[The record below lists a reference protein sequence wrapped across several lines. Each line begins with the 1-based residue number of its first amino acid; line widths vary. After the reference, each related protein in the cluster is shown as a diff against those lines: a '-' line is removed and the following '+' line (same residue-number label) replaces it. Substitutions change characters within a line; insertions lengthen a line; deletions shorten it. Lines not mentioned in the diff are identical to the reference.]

1 MYSECSRAKATAG
14 NYQRMQS
21 APILPNY
28 LGLPFRILVSPFV
41 HFDPENRL
49 TDIMMFNSRNL
60 GALIVDEDPHVKS
73 WEDGQY
79 NIMNM
84 SVEETQGLPSLPASC
99 STYPVSSSSTA
110 TPASRARAG
119 RPETT
124 PLWPPST
131 LRRLRPGVASYVAGF
146 AVVFNGAVLK
156 ILDVPGACGR
166 FSGLGAAIMHRAED
180 LQEVIPELITP
191 SLKAVREDL
200 SGLNNRLETLESRLE
215 MFESKLE
222 NRMEAFASKLERRL
236 ERR

>member
-110 TPASRARAG
+110 TPASRARGAG
-119 RPETT
+119 R
-124 PLWPPST
+124 
-131 LRRLRPGVASYVAGF
+131 RPRHSHRHQRSVVSGRVGPAVSPASRSSSMM
-146 AVVFNGAVLK
+146 L
-156 ILDVPGACGR
+156 C
-166 FSGLGAAIMHRAED
+166 
-180 LQEVIPELITP
+180 
-191 SLKAVREDL
+191 
-200 SGLNNRLETLESRLE
+200 
-215 MFESKLE
+215 
-222 NRMEAFASKLERRL
+222 
-236 ERR
+236 